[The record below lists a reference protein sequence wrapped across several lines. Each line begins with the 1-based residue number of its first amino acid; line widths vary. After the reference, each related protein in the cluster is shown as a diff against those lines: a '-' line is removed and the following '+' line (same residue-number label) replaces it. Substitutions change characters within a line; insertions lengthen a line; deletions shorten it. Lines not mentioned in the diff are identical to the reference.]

1 MAVIRVAWA
10 SPPAPTRDATLHLR
24 EEMSEAEEGEEMAST
39 EPLIPEMNR
48 EVASVAGGYC
58 ELEGV
63 EEGVAPFDWV
73 EVVES
78 ERVGVI
84 EENKV
89 TKEEKVPGVDAV
101 GPSVCVRDRVPSVVE
116 DIDKDGPIIEG
127 ETDGEGEDDK
137 GDPPEDMVPMSKQ
150 VGV

>member
-1 MAVIRVAWA
+1 MSAAE
-10 SPPAPTRDATLHLR
+10 DR
-24 EEMSEAEEGEEMAST
+24 EEMVST

-58 ELEGV
+58 EKEGV

-78 ERVGVI
+78 ERVGVN

-89 TKEEKVPGVDAV
+89 VAEENVPGVDAV
-101 GPSVCVRDRVPSVVE
+101 GPSVCVRDKVPTEVE
-116 DIDKDGPIIEG
+116 DTDEDGPMMEG

-137 GDPPEDMVPMSKQ
+137 GDPPGDMVPMSRE